1 MSEFKKVCQV
11 TDLIDNAGI
20 PALLGNTPIALFYV
34 KGKVYALDNFDP
46 IGQASVIS
54 RGIVGS
60 IKGQLVVASPLYKE
74 HYDLV
79 TGQCVEKPELKLAV
93 FPVELRGA
101 AGEEAVWVAQ
111 P

>member
-1 MSEFKKVCQV
+1 MSEFKKVCQLN
-11 TDLIDNAGI
+11 DLIDKAGI
-20 PALLGNTPIALFYV
+20 PALLDTTPIALFYV

-46 IGQASVIS
+46 IGQASVMS

-79 TGQCVEKPELKLAV
+79 TGQCVENSEVKLAV

-101 AGEEAVWVAQ
+101 TGEEAVWVAQ